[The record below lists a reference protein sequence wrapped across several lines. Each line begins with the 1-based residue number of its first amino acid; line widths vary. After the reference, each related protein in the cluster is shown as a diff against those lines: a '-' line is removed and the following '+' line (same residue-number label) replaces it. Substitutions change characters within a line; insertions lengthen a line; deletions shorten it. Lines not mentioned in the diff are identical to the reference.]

1 MRGEKEQYCLDI
13 VKNHVFTKN
22 ETPCSNPFTGK
33 NFSEVTDEEFEK
45 GQVWYINSGYYKY
58 CFGLL
63 EQDRIEFENI
73 LRIAQPNPNR
83 SVFPDFIFPNGFIEH
98 FQVTSSRESRKG
110 SQHSKQMNQ
119 FAEKVEKETSEIEQD
134 WNDTPSF
141 DQVRSKSWSTPNP
154 QHSHDFLVHSF
165 QKNWESHLN
174 SLSKYTGNTDIG
186 IFLIEYS
193 DVALSMVENVYADWI
208 DGMSHG
214 DMREQ
219 EKFKCYRLT
228 RDKKLLEYIY
238 QFRDQIQYVI
248 FVYCQGVEIIKTENI
263 PYLLKLM
270 PWEYAISP
278 MCVTTVSS
286 LYNISV
292 PDNFSEEEECRNDET

>member
-22 ETPCSNPFTGK
+22 GTPCCNPLTGK
-33 NFSEVTDEEFEK
+33 NFSEVTDEEFKK
-45 GQVWYINSGYYKY
+45 GQVWYINSDYYNS

-63 EQDRIEFENI
+63 KKDRTELENI
-73 LRIAQPNPNR
+73 LRIAKPNPSK

-98 FQVTSSRESRKG
+98 FQVTSSRDNRKG
-110 SQHSKQMNQ
+110 SEHIKQMNQ
-119 FAEKVEKETSEIEQD
+119 FRANVEKQTEQIRQEWD
-134 WNDTPSF
+134 KIPSF
-141 DQVRSKSWSTPNP
+141 DQIRSKSWAIPNP
-154 QHSHDFLVHSF
+154 QHSHDFLIHSF
-165 QKNWESHLN
+165 QKNWEHHLN
-174 SLSKYTGNTDIG
+174 SLSSYTGDTDIG

-193 DVALSMVENVYADWI
+193 DFALSMIENVYAGWI
-208 DGMSHG
+208 DGMSQG

-228 RDKKLLEYIY
+228 RDKKMLEYIY
-238 QFRDQIQYVI
+238 QFRNQIQYVI
-248 FVYCQGVEIIKTENI
+248 FVYCQGIEIIKTENI

-270 PWEYAISP
+270 PWEYVIYP

-292 PDNFSEEEECRNDET
+292 PADFSEEDECSNDKT